1 MNRDKITGVILAG
14 GLARRMGHI
23 DKGLLQFRG
32 KSMIAHVIERLAP
45 QVDSLMLNANQNHSA
60 YMALGYP
67 VISDAVSN
75 FAGPLAG
82 LHAAL
87 SACNTPLLVSAPCD
101 SPFLPA
107 DLVAMLRTGLDR
119 DQAQIAVP
127 LCGGRRQLVS
137 ALCRREVLD
146 SLTRYLDAGGHKV
159 DSWYATLK
167 VTEVPFADQADFA
180 NINTLEELERLEST

>member
-1 MNRDKITGVILAG
+1 MNQSKITGVILAG

-32 KSMIAHVIERLAP
+32 KSLIAHVIDRLGP
-45 QVDSLMLNANQNHSA
+45 QVDVLILNANQNRPV
-60 YMALGYP
+60 YEKMGYP
-67 VISDAVSN
+67 VIADAVSN

-87 SACNTPLLVSAPCD
+87 CACNTPLLVSAPCD
-101 SPFLPA
+101 SPFLPD
-107 DLVAMLRTGLDR
+107 DLVARLHAGLDEA
-119 DQAQIAVP
+119 QAQIAVP
-127 LCGGRRQLVS
+127 LSGGWRQLVF

-146 SLTRYLDAGGHKV
+146 SLTCYLDGGGHKV
-159 DSWYATLK
+159 ESWYATLK
-167 VTEVPFADQADFA
+167 VIEVPFPNQANFA

>member
-1 MNRDKITGVILAG
+1 MNQDQITGVILAG

-32 KSMIAHVIERLAP
+32 KSLITHVIDRLGP
-45 QVDSLMLNANQNHSA
+45 QVDVLILNANQNRAA
-60 YMALGYP
+60 YEQLGYP
-67 VISDAVSN
+67 VLPDAVSN

-101 SPFLPA
+101 SPFLPD
-107 DLVAMLRTGLDR
+107 DLVARLHASLDQA
-119 DQAQIAVP
+119 QAQIAVP
-127 LCGGRRQLVS
+127 LSDNRRQLVF

-146 SLTRYLDAGGHKV
+146 SLTRYLDGGGHKV

-167 VTEVPFADQADFA
+167 VIEVPFPNQANFA

>member
-1 MNRDKITGVILAG
+1 MNQGKITGVILAG

-32 KSMIAHVIERLAP
+32 KSLITHVIDRLGP
-45 QVDSLMLNANQNHSA
+45 QVDALILNANQNRAA
-60 YMALGYP
+60 YEQLGYP
-67 VISDAVSN
+67 VLPDAVSN

-101 SPFLPA
+101 SPFLPD
-107 DLVAMLRTGLDR
+107 DLVARLHASLDEA
-119 DQAQIAVP
+119 QAQIAVP
-127 LCGGRRQLVS
+127 LSDNRRQLVF

-146 SLTRYLDAGGHKV
+146 SLTRYLDGGGHKV

-167 VTEVPFADQADFA
+167 VIEVPFPNQANFA